1 MLMITQSLAMT
12 QAFILG
18 MLVVTGRVELWHVYV
33 LALCLG
39 TINALDG
46 PVRQAFAV
54 ELVGREQLVNA
65 VALNSSIFNTA
76 RIVGPAVAGVAIAA
90 LGLSWAFMLNAAS
103 FIAVLGAYAVMH
115 PAEFYASNRRAAAGN
130 VLGQIAEGIRYSV
143 RTPIVLFYFILLAFI
158 GTFGYN
164 FTVVIPLVAEF
175 ILHVGPQ
182 RFGLLTSSMGLGS
195 LAAALILATVGRLSL
210 RTLLVAC
217 SLFAAIFAGVAL
229 SEWYWV
235 TAGLLVLLGMASIV
249 FTTTINT
256 SLQIIVPDELR
267 GRVMSIYFLLFAG
280 STPLG
285 GYLTGLLAEYVGVPE
300 ALVIEALLCA
310 LGISAALAFRWL
322 RADGFGTLIEV
333 PASPESRPRKAAYP

>member
-1 MLMITQSLAMT
+1 
-12 QAFILG
+12 
-18 MLVVTGRVELWHVYV
+18 
-33 LALCLG
+33 
-39 TINALDG
+39 
-46 PVRQAFAV
+46 
-54 ELVGREQLVNA
+54 
-65 VALNSSIFNTA
+65 
-76 RIVGPAVAGVAIAA
+76 
-90 LGLSWAFMLNAAS
+90 
-103 FIAVLGAYAVMH
+103 
-115 PAEFYASNRRAAAGN
+115 
-130 VLGQIAEGIRYSV
+130 
-143 RTPIVLFYFILLAFI
+143 
-158 GTFGYN
+158 
-164 FTVVIPLVAEF
+164 
-175 ILHVGPQ
+175 
-182 RFGLLTSSMGLGS
+182 
-195 LAAALILATVGRLSL
+195 
-210 RTLLVAC
+210 
-217 SLFAAIFAGVAL
+217 
-229 SEWYWV
+229 V